1 MLSQLRKASWVAI
14 IRHMQEQKEYRVEI
28 SAKTIIFTASLI
40 LILAVL
46 WAVKNL
52 LLSLFVAFIIMSAVR
67 PLISYFVGKK
77 VPRRL
82 AVVGV
87 FVTFII
93 FFVFMLVWVIPPFVQ
108 ETALLIKHLPA
119 MIESLNP
126 LVGGYINID
135 SLSQYAPNIT
145 NQVFNIIRMVF
156 SNVMFVVT
164 TLFFSFYLTL
174 EDDFIKNTLS
184 YFLSERDAL
193 RATILIE
200 KTEKRLGRWL
210 LGEFTLMV
218 VIGCMTYVGLTL
230 FGFRYALPLSIIAGL
245 LEVVPNIGPIFSTVP
260 AFIVG
265 LTQSPILGFVA
276 IILYFVVQQLENHL
290 IVPYV
295 MKKAVGLS
303 PIITLIA
310 LIIGGQLFGVLG
322 MVLAIP
328 LALFLETLLTEIK
341 KQRKEHD
348 NNSVNL
354 R

>member
-1 MLSQLRKASWVAI
+1 MQDNKTYKIEVSPKTVIYTTLFILFLTLLWV
-14 IRHMQEQKEYRVEI
+14 
-28 SAKTIIFTASLI
+28 L
-40 LILAVL
+40 
-46 WAVKNL
+46 KNL
-52 LLSLFVAFIIMSAVR
+52 VLSLFVAFIIVSAVR
-67 PLISYFVGKK
+67 PLTSFFVKK
-77 VPRRL
+77 GVPRRL
-82 AVVGV
+82 AVIGI
-87 FVTFII
+87 FITII
-93 FFVFMLVWVIPPFVQ
+93 FLFVFMLVWVIPPFVQ

-119 MIESLNP
+119 MIKSLDP
-126 LVGGYINID
+126 LIGGYINVD
-135 SLSQYAPNIT
+135 SFSQYAPNIT

-174 EDDFIKNTLS
+174 EEDFIKNALG

-193 RATILIE
+193 RAAILLE

-218 VIGCMTYVGLTL
+218 VIGCMTYLGLTIL
-230 FGFRYALPLSIIAGL
+230 GFRYALPLSIIAGL
-245 LEVVPNIGPIFSTVP
+245 LEAVPNIGPIFSTVP

-265 LTQSPILGFVA
+265 VTQAPLLGLVA
-276 IILYFVVQQLENHL
+276 IVLYFVVQQLENHL

-303 PIITLIA
+303 PIVTLIA

-322 MVLAIP
+322 MILAIP
-328 LALFLETLLTEIK
+328 FALFLETLLTEIK
-341 KQRKEHD
+341 KQGKEHG